1 MINMSKYRN
10 CMNCGA
16 AIDAEANKCPYCGT
30 SYLDI
35 CGLKLDG
42 RTPIV
47 LKFGTE
53 YKGHKAIISA
63 LVVAEANCSMTT
75 TYDTFDVY
83 NDNKYIDHFRS
94 SYSTDIELH
103 FRTIP
108 DTKGQIATF
117 EIED

>member
-1 MINMSKYRN
+1 MSKYRN
-10 CMNCGA
+10 CINCGA
-16 AIDAEANKCPYCGT
+16 AIDAEVNKCPYCGT

-53 YKGHKAIISA
+53 YNGHKAIISA
-63 LVVAEANCSMTT
+63 LVTAEANCSMTT

-83 NDNKYIDHFRS
+83 DGNKYRDHIIS

-103 FRTIP
+103 FRAIP
-108 DTKGQIATF
+108 DAKGRIVTF
-117 EIED
+117 EIEDK